1 MMNGVRRSAALLV
14 LATVMLLLQSS
25 VTPAHAQR
33 ASVRAH
39 LDSTVYLLGDRIIV
53 HVDVFHTPGLTL
65 QPLVGD
71 SLAGFTVLG
80 QSGVQKLTD
89 STARAEFV
97 LAKYDS
103 GDATIPSMPFMFFL
117 PGDTAS
123 HYAHTNELQVTIT
136 TVPPDTTQDIK
147 DLRPI
152 MSLPLAWEDIG
163 LYGGILL
170 VVLAL
175 AFFGYRSWKKRKA
188 AKGDDGYV
196 PPPRPAHAIAIEEL
210 GALKAK
216 KLWQAGHVKEYYS
229 ELTEILRRY
238 FENRYAMPALE
249 ETTDEIMEG
258 LRKLRPGAELL
269 HSTESVLRMADLVK
283 FAKHTPSMSEH
294 EQAMEAVYVFV
305 DRTKIVEMT
314 PVVTAEKGAD
324 NVAS

>member
-1 MMNGVRRSAALLV
+1 MITGVRRPAVLLV
-14 LATVMLLLQSS
+14 LIAAILSLQGA
-25 VTPAHAQR
+25 VTTLHAQH

-39 LDSTVYLLGDRIIV
+39 LDSTAYLLGDRIIV
-53 HVDVFHTPGLTL
+53 HVDVSHTPGLTL

-71 SLAGFTVLG
+71 SIGGFTVLG
-80 QSGVQKLTD
+80 QSGVQTITD

-136 TVPPDTTQDIK
+136 TVPQDTSKEIK

-152 MSLPLAWEDIG
+152 MSLPIAWEDVG
-163 LYGGILL
+163 LYGGIIL

-175 AFFGYRSWKKRKA
+175 AFFGYRYWKKRKA

-238 FENRYAMPALE
+238 FENRYSMPALE

-258 LRKLRPGAELL
+258 LQKLRPGAELL
-269 HSTESVLRMADLVK
+269 HSTESVLRIADLVK

-305 DRTKIVEMT
+305 DRTKIVDMT
-314 PVVTAEKGAD
+314 PVAVAEKGAD
-324 NVAS
+324 NVVS

>member
-1 MMNGVRRSAALLV
+1 MMSGVRRTVRAAVLL
-14 LATVMLLLQSS
+14 S
-25 VTPAHAQR
+25 VILSLHGAVAPVHAQR

-39 LDSTVYLLGDRIIV
+39 IDSTVYVIGDRIIV

-65 QPLVGD
+65 QPLVPD
-71 SLAGFTVLG
+71 SIGGFTVLG
-80 QSGVQKLTD
+80 QSGMQKVTD

-103 GDATIPSMPFMFFL
+103 GDATIPPMPFLYFL
-117 PGDTAS
+117 PGDTVS
-123 HYAHTNELQVTIT
+123 RYAHTNELQVTIT
-136 TVPPDTTQDIK
+136 TVPPDTSQDIK

-152 MSLPLAWEDIG
+152 MSLPLAWEDIA

-170 VVLAL
+170 GVLAL
-175 AFFGYRSWKKRKA
+175 AFAGYRFWKKRKG

-196 PPPRPAHAIAIEEL
+196 PPPRPAHVIAIEEL

-238 FENRYAMPALE
+238 FENRYTMPALE
-249 ETTDEIMEG
+249 ETTDEIMDG

-269 HSTESVLRMADLVK
+269 HSTEAVLRTADLVK
-283 FAKHTPSMSEH
+283 FAKHSPSMGEH
-294 EQAMEAVYVFV
+294 ERAMEAVYVFV
-305 DRTKIVEMT
+305 DRTKIVDMA
-314 PVVTAEKGAD
+314 PVAAAGRDAGD
-324 NVAS
+324 VAS

>member
-1 MMNGVRRSAALLV
+1 MMTGVRRTAVLPLL
-14 LATVMLLLQSS
+14 LATVMTLTGAAPMAQ
-25 VTPAHAQR
+25 AQR
-33 ASVRAH
+33 AAVRAH
-39 LDSTVYLLGDRIIV
+39 LDSTAYLVGDRIIV
-53 HVDVFHTPGLTL
+53 HVDVFHTPGLRL

-71 SLAGFTVLG
+71 SIGGFTVLG
-80 QSGVQKLTD
+80 QSGVQKITD

-123 HYAHTNELQVTIT
+123 HYAHTNELQVTVT
-136 TVPPDTTQDIK
+136 TVPQDTSKDIK

-163 LYGGILL
+163 LYGGIIL

-175 AFFGYRSWKKRKA
+175 AFFGYRYWKKRKA
-188 AKGDDGYV
+188 AKGEDGYV

-216 KLWQAGHVKEYYS
+216 KLWQAGHVKQYYS

-249 ETTDEIMEG
+249 ETTDEIMAG
-258 LRKLRPGAELL
+258 LQKLRPGAELL
-269 HSTESVLRMADLVK
+269 HSTESVLRTADLVK

-294 EQAMEAVYVFV
+294 EQAMESVYVFV
-305 DRTKIVEMT
+305 DRTKIVDMA
-314 PVVTAEKGAD
+314 PVAPEKGAD
-324 NVAS
+324 HVGS